1 MSTHVQKNQLSR
13 RQKVLAF
20 TLTLL
25 TFVMGT
31 SEFVIVGLLSEISS
45 DLGIRL
51 ATAGTLVSGFAI
63 AYAVGTP
70 VLTAFLSRFPK
81 YNIMI
86 TLIILFIAGN
96 VVSAFAGT
104 YAVLLL
110 SRVATAMVSGVLTA
124 LAMSVAGDTMPTAK
138 KPAVIASIFAGFTIA
153 NVLGVPLGTFIGQ
166 LSNWH
171 VTFWVTAL
179 LGVAAL
185 LISLGVLPRDIKN
198 EKSSLK
204 DQAALFTQPR
214 ILLAFF
220 IPIFSIAGTYTIY
233 TYITPII
240 ESGLSIP
247 SSYVSVVLLGY
258 GAFSIFSNVLAGKI
272 ASRNG
277 ISRLRYVF
285 VVQGVILLSL
295 YFTMASTIAGLIS
308 IMLIAVMIYAMNATI
323 QLYLMNLAELYSPSA
338 KDLASALTP
347 VAVNVGIALGSA
359 AGGLVVA
366 AGSIA
371 LLPWAGGLSALIAA
385 GLASLSYALDRKETR
400 TRAESVPSE

>member
-1 MSTHVQKNQLSR
+1 M
-13 RQKVLAF
+13 
-20 TLTLL
+20 
-25 TFVMGT
+25 
-31 SEFVIVGLLSEISS
+31 
-45 DLGIRL
+45 
-51 ATAGTLVSGFAI
+51 
-63 AYAVGTP
+63 
-70 VLTAFLSRFPK
+70 
-81 YNIMI
+81 
-86 TLIILFIAGN
+86 
-96 VVSAFAGT
+96 
-104 YAVLLL
+104 
-110 SRVATAMVSGVLTA
+110 
-124 LAMSVAGDTMPTAK
+124 
-138 KPAVIASIFAGFTIA
+138 
-153 NVLGVPLGTFIGQ
+153 
-166 LSNWH
+166 
-171 VTFWVTAL
+171 
-179 LGVAAL
+179 
-185 LISLGVLPRDIKN
+185 
-198 EKSSLK
+198 
-204 DQAALFTQPR
+204 
-214 ILLAFF
+214 
-220 IPIFSIAGTYTIY
+220 
-233 TYITPII
+233 
-240 ESGLSIP
+240 
-247 SSYVSVVLLGY
+247 LLGY